1 MDFLIDFFSHLLL
14 PMFLCVSITFVLD
27 VDDDDDD
34 EPDYDYGD
42 GDLGG
47 DIGGCG
53 EYCVALHAFKY

>member
-1 MDFLIDFFSHLLL
+1 
-14 PMFLCVSITFVLD
+14 MFLFVSITFVLD

-53 EYCVALHAFKY
+53 EYCVALHAFINTNHNVYINRGFTR